1 MKKNELIGKTLNE
14 EIIKEIKKLENKGY
28 VVTVSGNKIIEIEK
42 EEY

>member
-1 MKKNELIGKTLNE
+1 MRKNELIGKTLNE
-14 EIIKEIKKLENKGY
+14 EILKEIKKFESKGY